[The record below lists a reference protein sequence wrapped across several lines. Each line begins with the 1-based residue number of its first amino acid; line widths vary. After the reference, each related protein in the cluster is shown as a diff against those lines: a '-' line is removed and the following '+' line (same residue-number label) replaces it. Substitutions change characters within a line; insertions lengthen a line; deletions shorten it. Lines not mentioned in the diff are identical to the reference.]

1 LEDEATR
8 YKKVP
13 DEINS
18 QLTPYQELLAEK
30 ENDLR
35 LMGLQGVARDI
46 EIDRQR
52 LGRDLTIEET
62 AALREKNQA
71 LEDGARSAELQH
83 VAQDALSDSIYD
95 FVTGAKS
102 AKDAAKGFFD
112 SIAQYIT
119 RMIAENWAKKIGE
132 MFSGSSAN
140 GGQGGGT
147 NWFSAIAGLFGGGSA
162 NGNAFMG
169 GQVQAFA
176 TGGVVNRTTAF
187 GMSGGRFGIMGEAGP
202 EAILPLH
209 RGPDGKLGV
218 RMAANDDGPRERVV
232 NNHTTFVLPQT
243 TTPQT
248 QAQIAQNQ
256 QRAATRATGRNR

>member
-1 LEDEATR
+1 
-8 YKKVP
+8 
-13 DEINS
+13 
-18 QLTPYQELLAEK
+18 
-30 ENDLR
+30 
-35 LMGLQGVARDI
+35 MGLQGVARDL

-52 LGRDLTIEET
+52 LGRDLTVEET
-62 AALREKNQA
+62 AALREKNKA
-71 LEDGARSAELQH
+71 LEEGTQSARLQQ

-102 AKDAAKGFFD
+102 AKDAAKSFFD

-119 RMIAENWAKKIGE
+119 RMIAENWSKKIGD

-140 GGQGGGT
+140 GGEGGGT
-147 NWFSAIAGLFGGGSA
+147 NWFSQIIGLFGGGSA

-176 TGGVVNRTTAF
+176 TGGVVDRTTAF
-187 GMSGGRFGIMGEAGP
+187 GMAGGRFGIMGEAGP

-218 RMAANDDGPRERVV
+218 RMAANDDSHSRSIGPAVV
-232 NNHTTFVLPQT
+232 NQTLVLQGRPDSR
-243 TTPQT
+243 TPAQYE
-248 QAQIAQNQ
+248 QAAARAQN
-256 QRAATRATGRNR
+256 RVTSRNR